1 MYVITVTVIFT
12 VAIITTIIIIITLV
26 ITIIVSNIIIMKKT
40 GFFHILESEVLSLF
54 IFR

>member
-12 VAIITTIIIIITLV
+12 VAIITTIIIITTLV
-26 ITIIVSNIIIMKKT
+26 IIIIVSNIIMKKT
-40 GFFHILESEVLSLF
+40 GFFHILESEVLSLY